1 MGNSSA
7 QRRARF
13 FLPVVLLLTGALG
26 LVVSFFFQPQGCEI
40 PFRSHLATSRFAAK
54 ASMALKA
61 SKFFTSKMLS
71 SRNAYT
77 HSQVMLN
84 FASTSE
90 TESLRS
96 LRRPGTY
103 AEWRE
108 WHLRL
113 GSAERLNAKAPNAGQ
128 GWEPQHDPEAP
139 AASES
144 AQLGRGLGILFAL
157 LCGVGI
163 SLAEVSPTLGSQL
176 QT

>member
-61 SKFFTSKMLS
+61 SKFSTSKMLS
-71 SRNAYT
+71 SRNAYI
-77 HSQVMLN
+77 HSQAMLN
-84 FASTSE
+84 FASTRE

-113 GSAERLNAKAPNAGQ
+113 GDAER
-128 GWEPQHDPEAP
+128 PQTEP
-139 AASES
+139 AAAKRNSSSNFSQTLFETFLALS
-144 AQLGRGLGILFAL
+144 RFLFWSGRAGGH
-157 LCGVGI
+157 
-163 SLAEVSPTLGSQL
+163 
-176 QT
+176 